1 MLVEGDKRW
10 REKER
15 QEEEEEDY
23 LLHSLSLSPSHL
35 AAEVRLAP

>member
-1 MLVEGDKRW
+1 MEVGGRL
-10 REKER
+10 
-15 QEEEEEDY
+15 EEEEDY